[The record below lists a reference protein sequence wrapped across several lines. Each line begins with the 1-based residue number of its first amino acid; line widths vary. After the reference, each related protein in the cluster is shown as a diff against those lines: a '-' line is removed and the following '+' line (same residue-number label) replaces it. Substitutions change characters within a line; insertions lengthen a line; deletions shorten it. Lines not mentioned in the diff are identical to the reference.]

1 MLAGGEVI
9 SGFFKPDANFEDS
22 FLRVVSGKRLSLRF
36 GNCSFMATETEIDK
50 IGDNA
55 LVSQV
60 AQIIHA
66 DGNPAYPE
74 REPWQPMNFIR

>member
-1 MLAGGEVI
+1 MENVA
-9 SGFFKPDANFEDS
+9 S
-22 FLRVVSGKRLSLRF
+22 
-36 GNCSFMATETEIDK
+36 MATETEIDK